1 MAIACFYF
9 VAISR
14 NWFWLYFTMTAL
26 GSISFV
32 LTMAIVPES
41 PKWLLI
47 HGKREEA
54 IKALNWIGRING
66 TKTPISESAT
76 FVESDIIPTTFD
88 QTRDANE
95 LSRVSEEE
103 SGVVD
108 QSSGYKSHRTQ
119 KSYYQSLSSLS
130 KQAFDGNLVHIKSS
144 VLSSSDKFNST

>member
-1 MAIACFYF
+1 
-9 VAISR
+9 
-14 NWFWLYFTMTAL
+14 MTAL
-26 GSISFV
+26 GSFSFV

-47 HGKREEA
+47 QGKREEA

-76 FVESDIIPTTFD
+76 FVESDIIPTTLD

-95 LSRVSEEE
+95 LSKVSEEE

-119 KSYYQSLSSLS
+119 KSYYQALASLS

-144 VLSSSDKFNST
+144 VLSSSEKFNST